1 MIIDGCLPNR
11 LIKCLAVSALFL
23 QSVNSARCRNS
34 RNSSKLQ
41 QRVLILAVSSV
52 RWVISSITLALNMTT
67 KAHSPEVVC
76 FSYKKPLHATP
87 EEGFNAS
94 HQATRVLIR
103 AQKSPS
109 SRSRS
114 SVHMATSGIYL
125 RRREFL
131 GKASFRLN
139 NYAENSQENTI
150 QSRYWKKQVRNSRA
164 LMDLKL
170 RATRKKSLRQY
181 VAFMKADG

>member
-67 KAHSPEVVC
+67 KAHSLIVVC
-76 FSYKKPLHATP
+76 FSYKKPLHASP

-114 SVHMATSGIYL
+114 SVHMATSGIYPTTGVPRKGLFSSKQL
-125 RRREFL
+125 RRKFPRKHHPVKIL
-131 GKASFRLN
+131 
-139 NYAENSQENTI
+139 
-150 QSRYWKKQVRNSRA
+150 KKQVRNSRA